1 MTRGISLLIHGP
13 AKSGK
18 TTLADTAPAPRLFL
32 DVESGGSDWTPSRK
46 IYWDPRGNRWRR
58 SAKEE
63 WQSTSGKAP
72 VADGTWDTCVVYIRE
87 PGDIDTAY
95 EWLNTGQHP
104 FASAILDSIT
114 EDQVQTIE
122 KVTGGG
128 EMDLKKWGKVLQ
140 EVGGVARKF
149 RNLVTHP
156 VKPLDA
162 VVIIAA
168 THKRDGT
175 GNWTPFVQGQLRISL
190 PYLYDM
196 LAYLGE
202 PIRNGDGTITR
213 RLLTGPQPGYDAGG
227 RFEALLPHVIDNPNI
242 TDMLSVIH
250 QANNAQTDKA
260 A

>member
-18 TTLADTAPAPRLFL
+18 TSLADTAPAPRLFL
-32 DVESGGSDWTPSRK
+32 DVESGGSDFTPSKK
-46 IYWDPRGNRWRR
+46 IHWDPR
-58 SAKEE
+58 KD
-63 WQSTSGKAP
+63 KPP
-72 VADGTWDTCVVYIRE
+72 VDDGTWETCVVYIRE
-87 PGDIDTAY
+87 PGDIDKAY
-95 EWLNTGQHP
+95 EWLNSGQHP
-104 FASAILDSIT
+104 FRSAVLDSIT
-114 EDQVQTIE
+114 EDQVQVIE
-122 KVTGGG
+122 KTTGGG
-128 EMDLKKWGKVLQ
+128 DMDLKKWGKVLQ
-140 EVGGVARKF
+140 EVGGMARKF

-175 GNWTPFVQGQLRISL
+175 GNWTPFVQGQLRVSL

-202 PIRNGDGTITR
+202 PIRNADGTVTR
-213 RLLTGPQPGYDAGG
+213 RLLTGPQAGYDAGG

-242 TDMLSVIH
+242 TDMLSTIRESI
-250 QANNAQTDKA
+250 NAGTSA

>member
-1 MTRGISLLIHGP
+1 MTTRGISLLVHGP

-18 TTLADTAPAPRLFL
+18 TSLADTAPKPRLLL
-32 DVESGGSDWTPSRK
+32 DVESGGSDFTPSK
-46 IYWDPRGNRWRR
+46 KTYWDP
-58 SAKEE
+58 K
-63 WQSTSGKAP
+63 KDKPP
-72 VADGTWDTCVVYIRE
+72 VEDGTWETCVVYIRE
-87 PGDIDTAY
+87 PGDIDKAY
-95 EWLNTGQHP
+95 EWLNSGQHP
-104 FASAILDSIT
+104 FKSAILDSIT
-114 EDQVQTIE
+114 EDQVQAID

-140 EVGGVARKF
+140 EVGGIARKF

-175 GNWTPFVQGQLRISL
+175 SNWTPFVQGQLRVSL

-202 PIRNGDGTITR
+202 PIRNTDGTVTR

-227 RFEALLPHVIDNPNI
+227 RFEAMLPHVIDNPNI
-242 TDMLSVIH
+242 TDMLSVIRT
-250 QANNAQTDKA
+250 AMAGEA
-260 A
+260 AA

>member
-1 MTRGISLLIHGP
+1 VTRGISLLVHGP

-18 TTLADTAPAPRLFL
+18 TSLADTAPAPRLLL
-32 DVESGGSDWTPSRK
+32 DVESGGSDFTSSRK
-46 IYWDPRGNRWRR
+46 IYWDPSGR
-58 SAKEE
+58 STLEGVVK
-63 WQSTSGKAP
+63 GKP
-72 VADGTWDTCVVYIRE
+72 PEDDGTWETCVVYIRE
-87 PGDIDTAY
+87 PGDIDKAY
-95 EWLNTGQHP
+95 EWLNSGQHP
-104 FASAILDSIT
+104 FRSAILDSIT
-114 EDQVQTIE
+114 EDQVQAID

-140 EVGGVARKF
+140 EVGGIARKF

-175 GNWTPFVQGQLRISL
+175 GNWTPFVQGQLRVSL

-202 PIRNGDGTITR
+202 PIRNADGSITR

-242 TDMLSVIH
+242 TDMLSVIRKSL
-250 QANNAQTDKA
+250 TDA

>member
-1 MTRGISLLIHGP
+1 MTTRGISLLIHGP

-18 TTLADTAPAPRLFL
+18 TCLADTAPEPRLLL
-32 DVESGGSDWTPSRK
+32 DVESGGSDFTPSK
-46 IYWDPRGNRWRR
+46 KVYWDP
-58 SAKEE
+58 KK
-63 WQSTSGKAP
+63 GKPP
-72 VADGTWDTCVVYIRE
+72 VADGTWETCVAYIRE
-87 PGDIDTAY
+87 PGDIDRAY
-95 EWLNTGQHP
+95 EWLNSGQHP
-104 FASAILDSIT
+104 FRSAILDSIT
-114 EDQVQTIE
+114 EDQVQAID

-140 EVGGVARKF
+140 EVGGIARKF

-168 THKRDGT
+168 THQRGGT

-202 PIRNGDGTITR
+202 PIRNADGTVTR
-213 RLLTGPQPGYDAGG
+213 RLLTGPLPGYDAGG
-227 RFEALLPHVIDNPNI
+227 RFEAMLPHVIDNPNI
-242 TDMLSVIH
+242 ADMLTMIRE
-250 QANNAQTDKA
+250 ATA
-260 A
+260 ATTPERG